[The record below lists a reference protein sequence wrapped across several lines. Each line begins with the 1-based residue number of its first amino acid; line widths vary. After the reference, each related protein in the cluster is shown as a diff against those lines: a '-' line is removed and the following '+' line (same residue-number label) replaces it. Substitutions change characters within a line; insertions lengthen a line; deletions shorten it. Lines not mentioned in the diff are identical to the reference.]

1 MTAQRSSS
9 ELSSSRKSSVT
20 GGSSQ
25 PVLA

>member
-9 ELSSSRKSSVT
+9 ELSSSPKSFVI
-20 GGSSQ
+20 GGASQ